1 MTLIEKA
8 LNIFRENPDEISISF
23 LQRKLILGYSV
34 ALKLMD
40 DLIENG
46 WIIKDID
53 ESQIKYMLR

>member
-8 LNIFRENPDEISISF
+8 LNICRENPNDISISF
-23 LQRKLILGYSV
+23 LQRRLILGYSV

-40 DLIENG
+40 GLIENG

-53 ESQIKYMLR
+53 ESQIRYRLR